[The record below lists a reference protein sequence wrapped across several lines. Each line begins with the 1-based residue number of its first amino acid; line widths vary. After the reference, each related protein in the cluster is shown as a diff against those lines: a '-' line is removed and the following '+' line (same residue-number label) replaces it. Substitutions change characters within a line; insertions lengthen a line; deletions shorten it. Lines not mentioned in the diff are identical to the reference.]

1 MIISSKRTVVNV
13 YHLVIMK
20 LMIKN
25 KPKKTE
31 RYTLSTTPII
41 MNTLREVADKND
53 RSLNWQIERI
63 FKDWLIEHGH
73 LKKETI

>member
-1 MIISSKRTVVNV
+1 MILSSKRTVVNDFN
-13 YHLVIMK
+13 LAIIKIMN
-20 LMIKN
+20 KN

-31 RYTLSTTPII
+31 RYTLSTTPLI
-41 MNTLREVADKND
+41 MNTLRNVAEKND

-73 LKKETI
+73 VKKEDL